1 MKIGFS
7 FGRCVRDIVDG
18 VVDINDVLLIVGR
31 TNMPEREH
39 CELVIQGYLN
49 THYLRGR
56 DPEQCLQV
64 GLALYDSCRVI
75 EPRGV
80 GAHAMSVP
88 ADHIWMDLYPTA
100 AVNNPGVAAA
110 WEQYR
115 MMINLAETLPDIQE
129 ENLIPR
135 KINT

>member
-31 TNMPEREH
+31 TCMPSRTH
-39 CELVIQGYLN
+39 CEAVIQQYLG

-56 DPEQCLQV
+56 DPDRCMEV
-64 GLALYDSCRVI
+64 GMVLYDSCRVI
-75 EPRGV
+75 EPRGM
-80 GAHAMSVP
+80 GSGHGWPMVP
-88 ADHIWMDLYPTA
+88 EDHVWMDLYPTA
-100 AVNNPGVAAA
+100 QTNNPNLQTA

-115 MMINLAETLPDIQE
+115 MMIGLTSQPVELE
-129 ENLIPR
+129 EGYLTW
-135 KINT
+135 KS